1 MTQPTLYPTH
11 SPPAIEEEELEDISP
26 GPNGLQRN
34 AFKRLTRAH
43 AVVRR
48 FKNGIAE
55 GGNENVA
62 SGLEPGPI
70 QVLSTSAE
78 RIEEVK
84 IPNNPVPSINLTPA
98 DATFSSLPRSKTVRF
113 HQLNPPVEK
122 DGMEDMVAL
131 DLDFQLPRSRPT
143 RNGTR
148 GRRLGGE
155 LLTPS
160 SPQSLPSGSRSPS
173 PMSRRVVRSVT
184 AFPTRPSL
192 SRRQT
197 VVVTNEEELMR
208 ALNGSRQLNETGDR
222 WKVENPE
229 ESEDEE
235 FFDVDDKA
243 WVDEEQSSS
252 TELQIPAGPD
262 VLRRKSTI
270 RRESC
275 ILASR
280 GVTITRKTMR
290 RVSTFDEASERNA
303 PLLQRNITR
312 VIRSGTIM
320 RKPLEDVDGVDRRTT
335 LRRVSTDVRRG
346 TVLTRRTEQKL
357 IVLQQSGKEVDKD
370 THRDFDT
377 LDSDNDEDTDI
388 FLDADE
394 TLWLDEWSDDESA
407 RNTTKLKPSG
417 KKRCKK
423 PKKGAVARRRTTL
436 LVSRSFYETL
446 AARAGETISHLGNA
460 AQVAAGPVAVVG
472 GGEMAGLL
480 ATAGAVARGV
490 GGGLVGKFGR
500 RTTQMRVETTAD
512 LLNKYTTGQL
522 LSTAAGVLGG
532 NAVAENKAVK
542 ALSQGFGAAVEG
554 GVVAGVG
561 SLVVSGV
568 ALNLSNVLSS
578 STNYISMAAEAIGHL
593 GNVAP
598 FLPGGLQ
605 GVAEAAGVVGSVFGG
620 VGEGEDSGSDSGEE
634 GCDDGE
640 EGDHGKPA

>member
-1 MTQPTLYPTH
+1 MTQPTLYPSH
-11 SPPAIEEEELEDISP
+11 SPPDIEEEELEDISP

-48 FKNGIAE
+48 FKDGIGE
-55 GGNENVA
+55 RGNEDVA
-62 SGLEPGPI
+62 SGLEPE
-70 QVLSTSAE
+70 VLSKSAE
-78 RIEEVK
+78 RIEEVQ

-98 DATFSSLPRSKTVRF
+98 DRTFSSLPRSKSVRF
-113 HQLNPPVEK
+113 HQVDCRVEK
-122 DGMEDMVAL
+122 PGMEDMVAL

-160 SPQSLPSGSRSPS
+160 SPQSFSSGSRSPS

-184 AFPTRPSL
+184 AFPARPSL

-197 VVVTNEEELMR
+197 LVVTNEEELMR
-208 ALNGSRQLNETGDR
+208 ALNGGRQLNETGEG

-243 WVDEEQSSS
+243 WVDEEHSNS
-252 TELQIPAGPD
+252 TELQIPTGPD

-270 RRESC
+270 RRGSC
-275 ILASR
+275 ILATR
-280 GVTITRKTMR
+280 GVTITRKTTR
-290 RVSTFDEASERNA
+290 RLSTFEEPSERNA
-303 PLLQRNITR
+303 PLLQRKITR
-312 VIRSGTIM
+312 VVRSATIM
-320 RKPLEDVDGVDRRTT
+320 RKPLEHVDGVDRKMT

-346 TVLTRRTEQKL
+346 TVITRRAEQNL
-357 IVLQQSGKEVDKD
+357 SVLQQNQEEEVEKD
-370 THRDFDT
+370 AHRDLNT
-377 LDSDNDEDTDI
+377 ADSDNDDDTDI

-394 TLWLDEWSDDESA
+394 TLWIDEWSDDESA
-407 RNTTKLKPSG
+407 RTITKLKPSG
-417 KKRCKK
+417 KKRSKK

-522 LSTAAGVLGG
+522 LSTAAGALGG
-532 NAVAENKAVK
+532 DAIAENKAVK

-605 GVAEAAGVVGSVFGG
+605 GVAEAAGVVGSVLGG
-620 VGEGEDSGSDSGEE
+620 VGEGDDSSNDSGEE
-634 GCDDGE
+634 EGNDGE
-640 EGDHGKPA
+640 EGD